1 MDFGIIIIPVSV
13 IWLGSEIILS
23 RTKRSH
29 PSDTRFDKSS
39 LRIIWITIAVSVN
52 LGILLAFQPIGS
64 LGNESRTLRATGIA
78 LIICGVIVRWLAILS
93 LKERFTVDVAITK
106 GHRIVR
112 EGLYRFVRH
121 PAYLGSL
128 LSFLGLGIFFSNY
141 VSLVVIFVPICLAF
155 LYRIKIEERVLAA
168 TFGDDYLAYCASTK
182 RLIPGIF

>member
-1 MDFGIIIIPVSV
+1 MNVGIMIIPVSV
-13 IWLGSEIILS
+13 IWLASEIILA

-29 PSDTRFDKSS
+29 PSATRFDKSS
-39 LRIIWITIAVSVN
+39 LRILWITIAASVN
-52 LGILLAFQPIGS
+52 LGILLAFQRIGS
-64 LGNESRTLRATGIA
+64 LGNESHILQTTGIV
-78 LIICGVIVRWLAILS
+78 LIICGLIVRWLAILS
-93 LKERFTVDVAITK
+93 LKERFTVDVAVTK

-112 EGLYRFVRH
+112 KGPYRFVRH

-141 VSLVVIFVPICLAF
+141 LTIVVIFVPICLAF
-155 LYRIKIEERVLAA
+155 LYRIRIEERVLAA